1 MKFLLDMNLS
11 PDWLTEFNQRGIEA
25 IHWSQVGD
33 LRAKDHM
40 IMQYAREHEY
50 VVFTHDLDFGAMLAA
65 TGASSPSVIQ
75 IRIQDVSP
83 QSLASR
89 FFTIIEQFESQL
101 AQGALVIVD
110 TRKNRVRT
118 LPLNRQSW

>member
-1 MKFLLDMNLS
+1 MNLS

-33 LRAKDHM
+33 LRAKDHV
-40 IMQYAREHEY
+40 IMQCARENGY

-65 TGASSPSVIQ
+65 TGASSPSVIK

-89 FFTIIEQFESQL
+89 FFTTIEQFESQL

-118 LPLNRQSW
+118 LPLNRQS